1 MLGTGVNCPRLMAKD
16 KNYVRN
22 HVGQLA
28 RNKRIPL
35 FGFNKI
41 NKRKQNTLR
50 NYLKEFAI
58 DYIIIN

>member
-16 KNYVRN
+16 RNYVRN

-28 RNKRIPL
+28 RNQRIPL

-41 NKRKQNTLR
+41 NKKKQNLLR
-50 NYLKEFAI
+50 DYLEEFAI
-58 DYIIIN
+58 DYTIIS